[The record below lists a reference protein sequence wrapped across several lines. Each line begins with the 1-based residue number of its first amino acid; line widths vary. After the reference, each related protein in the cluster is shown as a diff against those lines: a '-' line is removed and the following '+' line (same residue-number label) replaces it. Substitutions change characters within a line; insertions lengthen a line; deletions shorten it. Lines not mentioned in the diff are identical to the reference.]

1 MMSCARKNLYMIIIY
16 WFSLGCLRSVMLIL
30 IVKRIGKL
38 KMIYVRQLFMLFD
51 HQEVVLIIK
60 HALEIEEILL
70 VNIMLIKWTL
80 ILTRLCGM
88 WQAWYIKL
96 VSIGLLWNL
105 LMTKTPSIIDNGF
118 TMGLATW
125 WIWSKTIQ
133 MLTNMTVLPSIEQ

>member
-1 MMSCARKNLYMIIIY
+1 
-16 WFSLGCLRSVMLIL
+16 MLIL

-70 VNIMLIKWTL
+70 VNKMLIKWIL

-88 WQAWYIKL
+88 
-96 VSIGLLWNL
+96 
-105 LMTKTPSIIDNGF
+105 
-118 TMGLATW
+118 
-125 WIWSKTIQ
+125 
-133 MLTNMTVLPSIEQ
+133 